1 MAALPFKSFGRVH
14 ASTPLRYGQAIRYNL
29 SCLVSFLNET
39 GQVRIFTTIPHATKR
54 YNQWLQRWNKTIQF
68 TPM

>member
-54 YNQWLQRWNKTIQF
+54 YNQ
-68 TPM
+68 